1 MSFVV
6 IMREINNAVKECIKI
21 AEKDI
26 KGILLNFC
34 SRTFEV
40 YAVIYNC
47 LKDFFELRAL
57 IIL

>member
-21 AEKDI
+21 AEKVL
-26 KGILLNFC
+26 KEYYFC